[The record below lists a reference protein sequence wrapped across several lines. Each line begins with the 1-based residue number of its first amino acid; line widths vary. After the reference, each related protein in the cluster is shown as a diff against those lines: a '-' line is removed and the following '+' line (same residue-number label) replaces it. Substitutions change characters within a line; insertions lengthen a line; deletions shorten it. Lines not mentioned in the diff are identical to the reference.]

1 MSNLFTFDKE
11 RKILA
16 FITEKGHISG
26 NIMKGIDFRMPRAIN
41 ELNNWMQDSRG
52 FSDILITDHVVFVVY
67 RKHYNSKVNDKD
79 FTKLLDKVAPQLQDY
94 KLRITNEDLP
104 QFKNLIT
111 QYFPNIIYYE
121 RSNWEIIKKK

>member
-26 NIMKGIDFRMPRAIN
+26 NIMKGIDFRMPRAIS

-79 FTKLLDKVAPQLQDY
+79 FIKLLDKVAPQLQDY

-111 QYFPNIIYYE
+111 QYFPDIAYYE
-121 RSNWEIIKKK
+121 RSNWEITKKK